1 MGKRV
6 EVLTD
11 DGPVNAC
18 KAVGV
23 KASSQGRVGERWLAV
38 WGILQVR

>member
-18 KAVGV
+18 KAGSVSKLALREELVNAG
-23 KASSQGRVGERWLAV
+23 WLFGAFFK
-38 WGILQVR
+38 